1 MSFDIVTIG
10 FFFLCLHGSHSMK
23 PLLPLV
29 VICLLLG
36 GSIYGSF
43 IVFGQEVTDAQAQTE
58 QLALAVEAS
67 VTPTST
73 LASLLSLAP
82 LVEPSATPIP
92 ITATPE
98 PSATLTPSPTLTP
111 SVTNTP
117 QVHSASFQ
125 VHDAGMRHNIMIA
138 LDANNGALRRV
149 VIPPGGTF
157 SFNDSLGPNPNRLRW
172 KNVGRTVSSSEPA
185 SDQFVYF
192 GKPLLELTPMPGSGI
207 RRSTPVPGNLPVPE
221 QEPVH
226 EVVPEAPPAEAAPQS
241 EQQPVVEVIIEPV
254 VVEEPTPT
262 ATPQRIYVL
271 GGGVCDLA
279 SRYVVA
285 GRRILPDKAFNFKR
299 HTGGIAGV
307 RYQDAVSIWTT
318 DNGLN
323 DNDLEITNT
332 TERWLVFEATIT
344 GNQVTVNAWLQDG
357 P

>member
-1 MSFDIVTIG
+1 
-10 FFFLCLHGSHSMK
+10 MK
-23 PLLPLV
+23 PLFPLV

-36 GSIYGSF
+36 GSIYGGYM
-43 IVFGQEVTDAQAQTE
+43 VFGEAPGDPQVHAEE
-58 QLALAVEAS
+58 LALVPEAS
-67 VTPTST
+67 VTPTAT
-73 LASLLSLAP
+73 FASLLSLAP

-92 ITATPE
+92 ITMTPE

-125 VHDAGMRHNIMIA
+125 VHDAGMRHNIVIA

-149 VIPPGGTF
+149 VVPPGATF
-157 SFNDSLGPNPNRLRW
+157 SFNDSLGPSPNRLRW
-172 KNVGRTVSSSEPA
+172 KNVGRTVSSSDPL
-185 SDQFVYF
+185 SDSYSYF
-192 GKPLLELTPMPGSGI
+192 GKPLLNQTPMPGSGI
-207 RRSTPVPGNLPVPE
+207 RRTTPVPGNLPVPE
-221 QEPVH
+221 QGPVH
-226 EVVPEAPPAEAAPQS
+226 EVVPEAPPAAPPQA
-241 EQQPVVEVIIEPV
+241 EQAPIVEVIVEPTMP
-254 VVEEPTPT
+254 EPTPT
-262 ATPQRIYVL
+262 APAERIYVL

-285 GRRILPDKAFNFKR
+285 GRRILPDKAFSFKR
-299 HTGGIAGV
+299 HTGGVAGV

-318 DNGLN
+318 DNGVN

-332 TERWLVFEATIT
+332 TDRWLVFEATIT